1 MAKQRASEIVI
12 SDAVAKETIS
22 ERDIILLKSRL
33 NRGEN
38 IDFSPIE
45 ENDVFVTDEQA
56 EKGLNYLIKH
66 FLTSKNL
73 KRKNC
78 LWGDTEL
85 KAIGYNGEG
94 EELTPMNP
102 HKLFKLVGFM
112 NIGNFMPFYQP
123 IYEINGLS
131 YYMNGGEPRIY

>member
-1 MAKQRASEIVI
+1 MAKKISSETII
-12 SDAVAKETIS
+12 SEAVSKEFIS
-22 ERDIILLKSRL
+22 ERDINLIKRRL
-33 NRGEN
+33 NRGEIIN
-38 IDFSPIE
+38 FSPIG

-78 LWGDTEL
+78 WWGDAAL

-112 NIGNFMPFYQP
+112 NIGNFRPFYQP
-123 IYEINGLS
+123 IYEINGVS
-131 YYMNGGEPRIY
+131 YYMNGGQPEIY

>member
-1 MAKQRASEIVI
+1 MAKKRASEIVI
-12 SDAVAKETIS
+12 SEAVTNKAIS
-22 ERDIILLKSRL
+22 ERDITLIKSRL
-33 NRGEN
+33 NRGEA
-38 IDFSPIE
+38 IDITPIE

-112 NIGNFMPFYQP
+112 NIGNFTPFYQP

-131 YYMNGGEPRIY
+131 YYMNGGEPQIY

>member
-1 MAKQRASEIVI
+1 MAKKRASETVI
-12 SDAVAKETIS
+12 SEAVAKKTIS
-22 ERDIILLKSRL
+22 ERDINLIKRRL
-33 NRGEN
+33 NRGEIIN
-38 IDFSPIE
+38 FSPIG

-78 LWGDTEL
+78 WWGDTAL

-123 IYEINGLS
+123 IYEINGVS
-131 YYMNGGEPRIY
+131 YYMNGGQPEIY

>member
-12 SDAVAKETIS
+12 SDAVAKKTIS
-22 ERDIILLKSRL
+22 ERDIILIKSRL

-38 IDFSPIE
+38 IDISPIE

-56 EKGLNYLIKH
+56 EKGLNYIIKH
-66 FLTSKNL
+66 FLTPKNK

-78 LWGDTEL
+78 WWGDTEL

-112 NIGNFMPFYQP
+112 NIGNSMPFYQP
-123 IYEINGLS
+123 IYEINGIS
-131 YYMNGGEPRIY
+131 YYMNGGEPQFY